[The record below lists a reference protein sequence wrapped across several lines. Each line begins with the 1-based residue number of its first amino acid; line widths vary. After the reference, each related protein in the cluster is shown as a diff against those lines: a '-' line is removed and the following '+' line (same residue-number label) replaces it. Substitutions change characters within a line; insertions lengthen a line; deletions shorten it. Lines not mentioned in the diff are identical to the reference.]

1 MHCLWWYIRGL
12 IHYERLNNTQSVTA
26 EKYLPKLEDLKHA
39 FSIKRRGVII
49 GVILSLLNR
58 RGVILLHDNTKPHI
72 AKLIQENI
80 MGLGYAV
87 LPRPPYSPNLALSDF
102 HVFRSMQHYLSNKKY
117 EIEDQ
122 LKIDLDQFFAS
133 KPKSILKEALKTFQ
147 NNGKRLSKMKEP
159 ILQIKVF

>member
-1 MHCLWWYIRGL
+1 MHCLWWDIRGL

-39 FSIKRRGVII
+39 LSIKRP
-49 GVILSLLNR
+49 SLLNR
-58 RGVILLHDNTKPHI
+58 RGVILLHDNTKPHT

-80 MGLGYAV
+80 MGLGYAL
-87 LPRPPYSPNLALSDF
+87 LPRPPYSLDLALSDF

-147 NNGKRLSKMKEP
+147 NDGKRLSKMKEP